1 MKVMPQ
7 GQCLQHSVYGIGIAT
22 ASDAHKTTIDFYEH
36 GPKTFITEM
45 LEAVVVAEAPPRPP
59 RSRSVASLAAKKAAT
74 KK

>member
-7 GQCLQHSVYGIGIAT
+7 GQCLRHGVYGIGIAT

-45 LEAVVVAEAPPRPP
+45 LEAVVMAEAPPRPP
-59 RSRSVASLAAKKAAT
+59 RPRAVASLAAKKAAS